1 MEVNPKMEVMW
12 VDQCHKPPLKMVTVQ
27 KPAIKMV
34 ILGMVYGIVLT
45 TLPQHLVG
53 FNTGHS

>member
-1 MEVNPKMEVMW
+1 MEVMW